1 LISDIKQITC
11 SNVIFKN
18 QILKTPAPS
27 LFCEYSGLPSVWAY
41 QPNVEIETNKQI
53 ELTNADIDRII
64 EMAWEDRT
72 PFDAIKLQFGITE
85 PEVIKLM
92 RKNMKQSSFKM
103 WRARVQGRATKHAQK
118 RNFVKGRFKCSLQKT
133 ITYNKIS
140 KR

>member
-1 LISDIKQITC
+1 M
-11 SNVIFKN
+11 FKKHY
-18 QILKTPAPS
+18 QLKTSSPS

-41 QPNVEIETNKQI
+41 QQTDENETNNQSI
-53 ELTNADIDRII
+53 LTDADIDRII

-72 PFDAIKLQFGITE
+72 SFDSIKLQFGISE
-85 PEVIKLM
+85 QEVIKLM
-92 RKNMKQSSFKM
+92 RNNLKQSSFKM

-118 RNFVKGRFKCSLQKT
+118 RNFVEGRFKCSLQKT

>member
-1 LISDIKQITC
+1 MI
-11 SNVIFKN
+11 NN
-18 QILKTPAPS
+18 N

-41 QPNVEIETNKQI
+41 QQI
-53 ELTNADIDRII
+53 DEELTSKTNHKINLSIADIDRII

-72 PFDAIKLQFGITE
+72 SFDAIKLQFGISE
-85 PEVIKLM
+85 QEVIKLM

-118 RNFVKGRFKCSLQKT
+118 RNFVEGRFKCSLQKT

>member
-1 LISDIKQITC
+1 MT
-11 SNVIFKN
+11 NN
-18 QILKTPAPS
+18 N

-41 QPNVEIETNKQI
+41 QQMDGNELQNKTEKI
-53 ELTNADIDRII
+53 NLSDADIDRII

-72 PFDAIKLQFGITE
+72 TFDAIKLQFGISE
-85 PEVIKLM
+85 QEVIKLM

-118 RNFVKGRFKCSLQKT
+118 RNFVEGRFKCSLQKT

>member
-1 LISDIKQITC
+1 M
-11 SNVIFKN
+11 
-18 QILKTPAPS
+18 KTSSPS

-41 QPNVEIETNKQI
+41 QQLDEIETPNKS
-53 ELTNADIDRII
+53 EKTNLSEIDIDRII

-72 PFDAIKLQFGITE
+72 PFDAIQLQFGIAE
-85 PEVIKLM
+85 KEVIKLM
-92 RKNMKQSSFKM
+92 RKHLKQSSFKM

-118 RNFVKGRFKCSLQKT
+118 RNFSEGRFKCKLQKT

>member
-1 LISDIKQITC
+1 MKYS
-11 SNVIFKN
+11 S
-18 QILKTPAPS
+18 PS

-41 QPNVEIETNKQI
+41 QQFYEIDTQNKI
-53 ELTNADIDRII
+53 ENIILSDADIDRII

-85 PEVIKLM
+85 QEVIKLM
-92 RKNMKQSSFKM
+92 RKHMKPSSFKM
-103 WRARVQGRATKHAQK
+103 WRERVQGRATKHAQK
-118 RNFVKGRFKCSLQKT
+118 RNFIEGRFKCSLQKT

>member
-1 LISDIKQITC
+1 MT
-11 SNVIFKN
+11 NNNF
-18 QILKTPAPS
+18 
-27 LFCEYSGLPSVWAY
+27 FCEYSGLPSVWAY
-41 QPNVEIETNKQI
+41 QQFDEIDTQKKI
-53 ELTNADIDRII
+53 ENIILSDTDIDRII

-72 PFDAIKLQFGITE
+72 SFDAIKLQFGISE
-85 PEVIKLM
+85 QEVIKLM

-118 RNFVKGRFKCSLQKT
+118 RNFVEGRFKCSLQKT

>member
-1 LISDIKQITC
+1 MI
-11 SNVIFKN
+11 NN
-18 QILKTPAPS
+18 N

-41 QPNVEIETNKQI
+41 QQFDEIDTQKKI
-53 ELTNADIDRII
+53 ENIILSDTDIDRII

-72 PFDAIKLQFGITE
+72 SFDAIKLQFGISE
-85 PEVIKLM
+85 QGVIKLM

-118 RNFVKGRFKCSLQKT
+118 RNFVESRFKCSLQKT